1 MKKISFILLVFITT
15 ITFAQSNLDEVVY
28 LKNGSVIRGIII
40 EQIPNQ
46 TLKIQTKDGSVFV
59 YNLSEVQKITKET
72 PYINPSINQPVQA
85 LEKPVQ
91 NNQVVSQ
98 NNTEIKDTTN
108 NAPKNSYTYNT
119 PTDKK
124 VYLKKGFIGVTEIGS
139 LFAAG
144 RNNATFSFNQLLGK
158 RTSQTFSIGMAF
170 GADVNKYV
178 LYVPVTIDARIY
190 FIKKRVTPFLNL
202 APGYAML
209 LIRNSYYN
217 NSEIYHTFITNFGL
231 GVEFKISK
239 SLGISLN
246 AGGRLTYFPK
256 QNIDDVGGSGF
267 VKFGIVY

>member
-1 MKKISFILLVFITT
+1 MKKISFILLILVTT
-15 ITFAQSNLDEVVY
+15 TTFAQNNLDEVVY

-59 YNLSEVQKITKET
+59 YNLSEVQKITKEA
-72 PYINPSINQPVQA
+72 PYKNPATSQPIQA
-85 LEKPVQ
+85 LETPVQ

-98 NNTEIKDTTN
+98 NNIEIKDTAN
-108 NAPKNSYTYNT
+108 SAPKNSYTYNT

-139 LFAAG
+139 LFA
-144 RNNATFSFNQLLGK
+144 NNSNAAFSFNQLLGK

-170 GADVNKYV
+170 GADINRYV
-178 LYVPVTIDARIY
+178 LYVPVTLDTRIY

-209 LIRNSYYN
+209 LTSYRNNS
-217 NSEIYHTFITNFGL
+217 SEIYHTFITNFGL

-246 AGGRLTYFPK
+246 VGGRLTYIPG
-256 QNIDDVGGSGF
+256 QDVNDVGGSGF
-267 VKFGIVY
+267 LKFGIVY